1 MPAYTTETVDTS
13 GRRQVVATVLF
24 VVGALVTSY
33 LPAATQE
40 RVAAVLRSTVLRPFV
55 TTQETI
61 TVARSRA
68 VDTDALTKRLDSLV
82 AAKASEGL
90 LAEENRRLRALL
102 NLSQKL
108 GPTFAPA
115 TLVRAGTTGS
125 ESTFLVDV
133 GSADGIQAS
142 APVISA
148 QGLLGIVNVVQPDH
162 SIGMDWSHPDFRAS
176 AMSSDGATYGVV
188 ESRRGRFRE
197 EDRLVFNGTAF
208 HTRLEDGTVIVTSG
222 LGGIFPR
229 GVPIGL
235 IEGLA
240 ESEGGWRKS
249 YWLRPLVEPGL
260 ATHVLVATGTTP
272 EGPLD
277 LTPVFPPDSVMTED
291 VVAERE
297 RVRLDSLNALGDTVQ
312 LLRQAV
318 ASYAIRDSLRTAGL
332 SADSIARLAAIQAR
346 DSIARARRVGT
357 TSAGGAA
364 ERLRGLEPTLAP
376 APQPEAPPV
385 RSPVIRPGFGVG
397 AEPPANRPGTPS
409 GGAAGAA
416 GGTEPQPPPA
426 VPQPRPAVPQPRPA
440 VGDTVGP
447 ARIRPAD
454 TAGARRL
461 PMPTDTIR
469 LGPPGGGAARPDT
482 VQEGARRR

>member
-24 VVGALVTSY
+24 VVAALVTSY
-33 LPAATQE
+33 LPATAQE
-40 RVAAVLRSTVLRPFV
+40 RIAAVLRSTVLRPFV

-61 TVARSRA
+61 TLARSRA

-82 AAKASEGL
+82 AAKAAEGS
-90 LAEENRRLRALL
+90 LAEENRRLRAMLQ
-102 NLSQKL
+102 LSRKL
-108 GPTFAPA
+108 GPTFASA
-115 TLVRAGTTGS
+115 TLVRAGTAGS

-133 GSADGIQAS
+133 GEAAGIHAN
-142 APVISA
+142 APVLSA
-148 QGLLGIVNVVQPDH
+148 QGLLGIISVVQPDH
-162 SIGMDWSHPDFRAS
+162 SIGMDWSHPDFRAF
-176 AMSSDGATYGVV
+176 AMSSDGSTYGVV

-229 GVPIGL
+229 GVPVGL

-260 ATHVLVATGTTP
+260 ATHVLVAMGDTVG
-272 EGPLD
+272 LVN

-291 VVAERE
+291 QVAALD
-297 RVRLDSLNALGDTVQ
+297 RVRQDSLNALGDTVS

-332 SADSIARLAAIQAR
+332 TADSIARLAARRFADSVALAR
-346 DSIARARRVGT
+346 GAPARA
-357 TSAGGAA
+357 AGVTGPVTGPARLQTQAPPPAA
-364 ERLRGLEPTLAP
+364 PPPDRA
-376 APQPEAPPV
+376 PV
-385 RSPVIRPGFGVG
+385 RSPVIRP
-397 AEPPANRPGTPS
+397 AL
-409 GGAAGAA
+409 GGGGDTAGAA
-416 GGTEPQPPPA
+416 RIPA
-426 VPQPRPAVPQPRPA
+426 PPQPRPATDP
-440 VGDTVGP
+440 GGP

-454 TAGARRL
+454 TAAARRL

-469 LGPPGGGAARPDT
+469 LGPPAGGATRPDT
-482 VQEGARRR
+482 LQEGAGRR

>member
-13 GRRQVVATVLF
+13 GRRQVVAAVLF
-24 VVGALVTSY
+24 IVGALVTSY
-33 LPAATQE
+33 LPATTQD
-40 RVAAVLRSTVLRPFV
+40 RVAAVLRSTVLRPFL

-61 TVARSRA
+61 TLARSRA

-82 AAKASEGL
+82 AAKAAEGL

-108 GPTFAPA
+108 GPTFAPG

-133 GSADGIQAS
+133 GTGDGIQAN
-142 APVISA
+142 APVLSA
-148 QGLLGIVNVVQPDH
+148 QGLIGVINEVQPDH
-162 SIGMDWSHPDFRAS
+162 SIGMDWSHPDFRAF

-197 EDRLVFNGTAF
+197 DDRLVFNGTAF

-260 ATHVLVATGTTP
+260 ATHVLVATGETAQT
-272 EGPLD
+272 GQLD
-277 LTPVFPPDSVMTED
+277 LSPVFPADSVMTED

-297 RVRLDSLNALGDTVQ
+297 RARVDSLNALGDTVR

-318 ASYAIRDSLRTAGL
+318 ASYAIRDSLRLAGL
-332 SADSIARLAAIQAR
+332 SADSIARLAAIRAR
-346 DSIARARRVGT
+346 DSIARARGFGT
-357 TSAGGAA
+357 NPAGGAAGGAA
-364 ERLRGLEPTLAP
+364 ERLRGIQPTLAP
-376 APQPEAPPV
+376 APQPEPPPV
-385 RSPVIRPGFGVG
+385 RAPVIRPALPAGAGGGAGADPGGGFG
-397 AEPPANRPGTPS
+397 
-409 GGAAGAA
+409 AGR
-416 GGTEPQPPPA
+416 TE
-426 VPQPRPAVPQPRPA
+426 PQPRPAVPQPRPA
-440 VGDTVGP
+440 VVEPDAP

-461 PMPTDTIR
+461 MPTDTIR
-469 LGPPGGGAARPDT
+469 LGPPGGGAVRPDT

>member
-24 VVGALVTSY
+24 IFAALITSY
-33 LPAATQE
+33 LPGTTQE
-40 RVAAVLRSTVLRPFV
+40 RIAAVVRSTLLRPFV

-61 TVARSRA
+61 TLARSRA
-68 VDTDALTKRLDSLV
+68 VDTDALTSRLDSLV
-82 AAKASEGL
+82 AAKAAEGS

-102 NLSQKL
+102 RLSVKL

-133 GSADGIQAS
+133 GAADSIHPN
-142 APVISA
+142 APVLSS
-148 QGLLGIVNVVQPDH
+148 QGLLGIVSVVQPDH
-162 SIGMDWSHPDFRAS
+162 SIGMDWSHPDFRAF
-176 AMSSDGATYGVV
+176 AMSSDGSTNGVV
-188 ESRRGRFRE
+188 ESRRGLFRE
-197 EDRLVFNGTAF
+197 QDRLVFNGTAF

-249 YWLRPLVEPGL
+249 YWLRPLVEPGF
-260 ATHVLVATGTTP
+260 ATHVLVATGSTAAAP
-272 EGPLD
+272 VD
-277 LTPVFPPDSVMTED
+277 LTPVFPADSVMTED
-291 VVAERE
+291 LVAERE
-297 RVRLDSLNALGDTVQ
+297 RMREDSLNALGDSVA

-318 ASYAIRDSLRTAGL
+318 ASYAIRDSLRLAGL
-332 SADSIARLAAIQAR
+332 SADSIGRLAARRVA
-346 DSIARARRVGT
+346 DSIAQAR
-357 TSAGGAA
+357 GGAPRTA
-364 ERLRGLEPTLAP
+364 GATGPARLQTQPPPAAAP
-376 APQPEAPPV
+376 ATAPEREPI
-385 RSPVIRPGFGVG
+385 RSPVIRP
-397 AEPPANRPGTPS
+397 AL
-409 GGAAGAA
+409 GGGGDVAA
-416 GGTEPQPPPA
+416 
-426 VPQPRPAVPQPRPA
+426 
-440 VGDTVGP
+440 P
-447 ARIRPAD
+447 ARVLPAD

-469 LGPPGGGAARPDT
+469 IGPGFGVGEVRPDT
-482 VQEGARRR
+482 LQEGVRRRRGDPGGSGPRWSSWPSSISSSTSDSGSATSPPTC